1 MIPLPH
7 RSFFAIKKCSQD
19 LLQDLLYSLIP
30 ILFYFGKFL
39 KTCYRILFFIFQKI
53 CSEELSRCLSNSSG
67 LSEKLNCFKIFKNCF
82 STAPMGQYDADM
94 ELDDS
99 NPTRHP
105 YVVRDMAHKRCNHN
119 KRLMYKYIY
128 CNTCSNISR
137 VQFLFSD

>member
-1 MIPLPH
+1 MFP
-7 RSFFAIKKCSQD
+7 RFAARFALFLESNSLLFREVLKD
-19 LLQDLLYSLIP
+19 LLSYSL
-30 ILFYFGKFL
+30 FL
-39 KTCYRILFFIFQKI
+39 LQKL
-53 CSEELSRCLSNSSG
+53 CSKELSKCLSTSSG
-67 LSEKLNCFKIFKNCF
+67 LSEKLTCFKTFKNCF
-82 STAPMGQYDADM
+82 SASTAPMEQYDADM